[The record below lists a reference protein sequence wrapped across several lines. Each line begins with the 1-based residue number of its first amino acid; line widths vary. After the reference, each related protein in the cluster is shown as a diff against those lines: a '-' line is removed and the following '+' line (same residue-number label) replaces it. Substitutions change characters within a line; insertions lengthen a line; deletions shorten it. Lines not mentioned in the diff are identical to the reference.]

1 MARYVSKFSS
11 IPDERVG
18 SDAVTRTEMNALLKV
33 PENRPLCEEM
43 LRKAFE
49 SEKNPAS
56 KQPYS
61 ARAWRRAALVLAEA
75 PMNLFSKEGE
85 EILSHKHEV
94 IGMPVFGNTTEA
106 AWQFVEAVLMRRE
119 LRADS
124 NRVFPPEWRDGM
136 LEDDVRMMAAFDIL
150 VAMETFNT
158 DILGMRYTN
167 NLYSIAYNYYTRYT
181 LNERNEMLRTI
192 ETLMGV
198 DEDWD

>member
-1 MARYVSKFSS
+1 MTSKFSS
-11 IPDERVG
+11 IPDERVD
-18 SDAVTRTEMNALLKV
+18 SDAVARAAMNAALKV

-43 LRKAFE
+43 LKKAIE
-49 SEKNPAS
+49 SEKNPES

-85 EILSHKHEV
+85 EILSYNHEV
-94 IGMPVFGNTTEA
+94 IGMPDWGKTTEA
-106 AWQFVEAVLMRRE
+106 AWQFVEAELMRRE

-136 LEDDVRMMAAFDIL
+136 LEDDERMMAAFDIL
-150 VAMETFNT
+150 TAMDTFNT
-158 DILGMRYTN
+158 DILMMRHHN

-192 ETLMGV
+192 EKLIGL
-198 DEDWD
+198 DEDWE

>member
-1 MARYVSKFSS
+1 MTSKFSS
-11 IPDERVG
+11 IPDERVD
-18 SDAVTRTEMNALLKV
+18 SDAVARAAMNAELKV
-33 PENRPLCEEM
+33 PENLPLCEEM
-43 LRKAFE
+43 LKKAIE
-49 SEKNPAS
+49 SEKNPES

-85 EILSHKHEV
+85 EILSYNHEV
-94 IGMPVFGNTTEA
+94 IGMPDWGKTTEA
-106 AWQFVEAVLMRRE
+106 AWQFVEAELMRRE

-136 LEDDVRMMAAFDIL
+136 LEDDERMMAAFDIL
-150 VAMETFNT
+150 TAMDTFNT
-158 DILGMRYTN
+158 DILMMRHHN

-192 ETLMGV
+192 EKLIGL
-198 DEDWD
+198 DEDWE